1 MNTSRQQ
8 MPFNGQSP
16 STKKSFWPFFFKIV
30 IPLVITVGL
39 CWKLFSDID
48 IGEMWRIIRTDC
60 NFIWIATAM
69 VISIFSHVFRAM
81 RWRIQLRAIDVN
93 PPLFPVVLSI
103 FGTYA
108 VNLVFPRLGEIWR
121 TGYISQRQH
130 APFDGVFGS
139 MIADR
144 LADSITVALM
154 TFATFVFAGGP
165 LVSYLSQGGE
175 NALLETLKCYALSP
189 WTYIVAL
196 VAVAVVW
203 LIFRRFVSAGFK
215 ARFKEFGAGL
225 WRGMSAVATM
235 PGRGRWLVLTIC
247 IWGCY
252 FLQLYVAFFAFP
264 ATAKVVADY
273 GAGAVMMCFVL
284 SSIAMVVPSNGG
296 IGPWQYAVIFGL
308 SIYSAG
314 IPELTAEYSAS
325 FANLVLGSQTL
336 LLIALGLFTF
346 ICIAIHRRFASTGL
360 PNKP

>member
-1 MNTSRQQ
+1 
-8 MPFNGQSP
+8 MPSYGQSP
-16 STKKSFWPFFFKIV
+16 STGKSFWSNFFKIV
-30 IPLVITVGL
+30 IPLVITIGL

-60 NFIWIATAM
+60 NYSWIALAM
-69 VISIFSHVFRAM
+69 LISIFSHVFRAI

-154 TFATFVFAGGP
+154 TLSTFIFAGGP
-165 LVSYLSQGGE
+165 LISYLLQGGE
-175 NALLETLKCYALSP
+175 NVLMETVKSYALSP
-189 WTYIVAL
+189 WTYFVAL
-196 VAVAVVW
+196 VAVAFAW
-203 LIFRRFVSAGFK
+203 LIFRCFVSNRFK

-225 WRGMSAVATM
+225 WRGMSAVITM
-235 PGRGRWLVLTIC
+235 PGRGRWLLLTVC

-264 ATAKVVADY
+264 ATSKVVADY
-273 GAGAVMMCFVL
+273 GSGAVMMCFVL

-308 SIYSAG
+308 GIYSAG
-314 IPELTAEYSAS
+314 IPELTEEYSAS

-346 ICIAIHRRFASTGL
+346 ICIAIRRRFTTPDLS
-360 PNKP
+360 NKP